1 MITYCPKNDMTMKT
15 IDELMLMV
23 DEKEKMAIV
32 SYDNG
37 WSCKNE
43 LEWRWAEIDRVRRGW
58 GIGSLCSDGSIILTW
73 GSGRSAQWA
82 ARTIVP
88 ISGAGYCRHEVR
100 FPAVNAS
107 EHKVLWCVNDIFCN
121 CGFGFCFGFVFLF
134 FDLPELGLKNGYIK
148 LMQNVSS
155 SNQKQRLK
163 QSEPCQER
171 DRGERE
177 RASERAKIRRDIATK
192 IG

>member
-1 MITYCPKNDMTMKT
+1 MIWRWKQLMNM
-15 IDELMLMV
+15 LMLMV

-134 FDLPELGLKNGYIK
+134 FDLYFVFLVVHSIK
-148 LMQNVSS
+148 KKFAWTWA
-155 SNQKQRLK
+155 QKWLYYTN
-163 QSEPCQER
+163 
-171 DRGERE
+171 
-177 RASERAKIRRDIATK
+177 AKCIIE
-192 IG
+192 